1 MRRNVPSENNF
12 EPIIWAT
19 NHWSIFLFVST
30 CIRQKNDYF
39 PRE

>member
-19 NHWSIFLFVST
+19 NHWSIYCSL
-30 CIRQKNDYF
+30 YF
-39 PRE
+39 YL